1 MAQSSGSLL
10 TADFSGL
17 PHSPSCTVFLFLPSF
32 LLAPG
37 EALACLLGTEAV

>member
-1 MAQSSGSLL
+1 MARSSGSLL